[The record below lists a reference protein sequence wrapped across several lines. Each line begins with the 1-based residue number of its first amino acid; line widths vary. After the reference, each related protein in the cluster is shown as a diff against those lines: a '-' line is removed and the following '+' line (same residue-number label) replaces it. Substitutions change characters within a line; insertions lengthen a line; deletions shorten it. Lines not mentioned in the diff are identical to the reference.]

1 VSGEYF
7 LVNYFLKGDENSPI
21 ATKIK
26 FEIGADGTV
35 IRMGGL
41 FEESMAPELI
51 WFERIKAE

>member
-1 VSGEYF
+1 

-51 WFERIKAE
+51 WFERTKVE